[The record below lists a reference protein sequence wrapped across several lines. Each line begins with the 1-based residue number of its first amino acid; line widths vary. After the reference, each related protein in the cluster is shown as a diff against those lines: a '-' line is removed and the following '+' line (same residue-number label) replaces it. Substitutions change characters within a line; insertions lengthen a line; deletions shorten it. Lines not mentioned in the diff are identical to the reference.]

1 MKKCS
6 KSKTTLINVSRAAL
20 FFYTFTDKVTNR
32 STRFFFALLHFNI
45 QQLVKIYSEGN
56 IHIRLFV
63 LQQIHLPA
71 LQGLSQATGSLHLCM
86 LSIFNRL
93 DDDNQTGAALCSA

>member
-1 MKKCS
+1 M
-6 KSKTTLINVSRAAL
+6 
-20 FFYTFTDKVTNR
+20 
-32 STRFFFALLHFNI
+32 
-45 QQLVKIYSEGN
+45 
-56 IHIRLFV
+56 HIRLFV

-93 DDDNQTGAALCSA
+93 DNDNQTGAALCSYIYICIYATSSATFESVFFFLLVRLCTCKVILIS